1 MANAQGDCTD
11 DIGCIRIGG
20 HYGCVPGGSGYWI
33 CLHGAMVNGTERVMS
48 MRWYAVQAFSG
59 FEKSVQKGLEE
70 RVVRSGLQDQFGQIL
85 VPIEEVIEMKAGQKK
100 ISERKLYPG
109 YVLVQMDM
117 TDESWHLVKSTPR
130 VTAFIGGSAQ
140 RPTPIK
146 DKEVDII
153 LQRIDD
159 SKSNPTQKLTFEKG
173 ESVRIVDGPFKDFSG
188 NVEDINYEKSKLRV
202 SVVIFGRSTPVELEF
217 SQIEKEV

>member
-1 MANAQGDCTD
+1 
-11 DIGCIRIGG
+11 
-20 HYGCVPGGSGYWI
+20 
-33 CLHGAMVNGTERVMS
+33 MS
-48 MRWYAVQAFSG
+48 LKWYAVQAFSG
-59 FEKSVQKGLEE
+59 FEKSVQKALEE
-70 RVVRSGLQDQFGQIL
+70 RVARSGLQSHFGQIL
-85 VPIEEVIEMKAGQKK
+85 VPIEEVVEMKAGQKK

-109 YVLVQMDM
+109 YVLVQMEM
-117 TDESWHLVKSTPR
+117 NDESWHLVKSTPR

-188 NVEDINYEKSKLRV
+188 NVEDVNYEKSKLHV

-217 SQIEKEV
+217 TQIEKEV

>member
-1 MANAQGDCTD
+1 
-11 DIGCIRIGG
+11 
-20 HYGCVPGGSGYWI
+20 
-33 CLHGAMVNGTERVMS
+33 MS
-48 MRWYAVQAFSG
+48 NMRWYAVQAFSG
-59 FEKSVQKGLEE
+59 FEKSVQKGIEE
-70 RVVRSGLQDQFGQIL
+70 RVARSGLQDQFGQIL
-85 VPIEEVIEMKAGQKK
+85 VPIEEVVEMKSGQKT

-109 YVLVQMDM
+109 YVLVQMNM
-117 TDESWHLVKSTPR
+117 SDESWHLVKSTPR

-140 RPTPIK
+140 KPTPIK

-159 SKSNPTQKLTFEKG
+159 SKSNPIQKLTFEKG
-173 ESVRIVDGPFKDFSG
+173 ESVRVIDGPFKDFSG

-202 SVVIFGRSTPVELEF
+202 SVVIFGRSTPVELDF